1 MNKILIEIT
10 NYKIFEVNIYI
21 VFKQDK
27 YLKINLIP
35 ICPLLNIK
43 LHYLNKE
50 GHWLSAKWSEQ
61 LNRNKKYMYI
71 TYK

>member
-1 MNKILIEIT
+1 MNKILIELS
-10 NYKIFEVNIYI
+10 NYKIFEVDIYL
-21 VFKQDK
+21 VFKQDI

-35 ICPLLNIK
+35 QYSFLSIK

-61 LNRNKKYMYI
+61 LNRNKKYIYI